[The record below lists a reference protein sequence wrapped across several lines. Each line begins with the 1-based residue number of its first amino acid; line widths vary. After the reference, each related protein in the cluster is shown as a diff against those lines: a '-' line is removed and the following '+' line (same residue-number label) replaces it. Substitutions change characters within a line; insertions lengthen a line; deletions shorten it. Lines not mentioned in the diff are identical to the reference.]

1 MMLDRLQGGR
11 LSSSALTAAGVAV
24 GYLALALP
32 EGGFAPKVVA
42 TATILVWWAALAA
55 LIVRRGR
62 AEVPRGALVCG
73 AALAALALLGAV
85 SLAWASDDGRGFVE
99 VIRAAGYV
107 GLFTLVIVAVPRGG
121 SRPWLVGLTIGLG
134 AVALLALGSRF
145 IPALP
150 GDGSIGSTPVG
161 AQGRLSYPIGY
172 WNGLAACMVLGAVL
186 ATWLVASAATRLGR
200 ALAVAALPLFGLS
213 LYLTS
218 SRGGVAVCVIALAAL
233 IAAGPSRPRLLAAV
247 GLGAIG
253 SVGLVLLARIEPDLI
268 KDAGTAAAD
277 THGTVMTGATIVVVV
292 AVGLAWYLVDG
303 ALGRITAPPRR
314 VVRGALAVAAVAALV
329 GVVASDPVAQLEK
342 FDDAPSAADTRA
354 GARFTSTSG
363 SGRAQYWQTAIDA
376 FEEHPLRGLGVGG
389 FQSFWDRNGS
399 TDFVARHAHS
409 AYFETLAE
417 LGLPGLLLLASFI
430 AAALVAGL
438 RRRAGSP
445 KGDAAVCLVVLG
457 AGCLTAAIEWT
468 WQLPGAFAPVILAAA
483 LLSGRATTTREAG
496 AEAPADREG
505 VAGSRAAVQPRR
517 LGWGLAALTYGS
529 VAICAAAVLLIAEAK
544 LDDSRDAF
552 DQGDLGAAAQ
562 AAFDA
567 GRIEPWASGPHLQ
580 LALVKEA
587 EGDLRAARGELADAR
602 RLAPDDWRPA
612 VITARVAES
621 QGRPHDAGQA
631 IERARRLN
639 PRLLETTGG
648 PGKRPEQARREVRR
662 VALIDAKDFD
672 PQGIPAGEEH
682 SETVSLAIDADP
694 LNTAWSTEIYDT
706 EVFSGL
712 KQGVGIYV
720 TLSDVATPETIR
732 VSSPAPGWSADL
744 YAARGDQVPTTLGGW
759 GRPLSSIEDAP
770 ARTRLELSGAD
781 RSRFVLLWLT
791 RLAPAPNASE
801 GYSAVISDIRL
812 RGRPGRGS

>member
-1 MMLDRLQGGR
+1 MMLGRLQGGR

-85 SLAWASDDGRGFVE
+85 SLAWASDDGRGYVE

-121 SRPWLVGLTIGLG
+121 SRPWLIGLTIGLG
-134 AVALLALGSRF
+134 AVALLALASRF
-145 IPALP
+145 IPPLP
-150 GDGSIGSTPVG
+150 GDGTIGSTPVG

-186 ATWLVASAATRLGR
+186 AAWLGATAATRPGR

-292 AVGLAWYLVDG
+292 AVGLVWYLVDG
-303 ALGRITAPPRR
+303 VLGRITAPPRR
-314 VVRGALAVAAVAALV
+314 VVRGALAVAAVAAVV
-329 GVVASDPVAQLEK
+329 GVVASDPVAQLEQ

-376 FEEHPLRGLGVGG
+376 FEEHPFRGLGVGG
-389 FQSFWDRNGS
+389 FESFWDRNGS

-438 RRRAGSP
+438 HRRAASP
-445 KGDAAVCLVVLG
+445 QGEATVCLVVLG

-483 LLSGRATTTREAG
+483 LLSGRATTTSEAG
-496 AEAPADREG
+496 AEAGATTGREG
-505 VAGSRAAVQPRR
+505 AAGSRAAVQPRR
-517 LGWGLAALTYGS
+517 IGWGLAVVAAGG
-529 VAICAAAVLLIAEAK
+529 VAICAAALLLLAEAK

-567 GRIEPWASGPHLQ
+567 GRIEPWASEPQLQ

-587 EGDLRAARGELADAR
+587 EGDLRAARGALADAR
-602 RLAPDDWRPA
+602 RLAPADWRPA

-639 PRLLETTGG
+639 PRLLKTTGG
-648 PGKRPEQARREVRR
+648 PGKRREQA
-662 VALIDAKDFD
+662 
-672 PQGIPAGEEH
+672 
-682 SETVSLAIDADP
+682 
-694 LNTAWSTEIYDT
+694 
-706 EVFSGL
+706 
-712 KQGVGIYV
+712 
-720 TLSDVATPETIR
+720 
-732 VSSPAPGWSADL
+732 SP
-744 YAARGDQVPTTLGGW
+744 
-759 GRPLSSIEDAP
+759 
-770 ARTRLELSGAD
+770 
-781 RSRFVLLWLT
+781 
-791 RLAPAPNASE
+791 
-801 GYSAVISDIRL
+801 
-812 RGRPGRGS
+812 RGRRAT